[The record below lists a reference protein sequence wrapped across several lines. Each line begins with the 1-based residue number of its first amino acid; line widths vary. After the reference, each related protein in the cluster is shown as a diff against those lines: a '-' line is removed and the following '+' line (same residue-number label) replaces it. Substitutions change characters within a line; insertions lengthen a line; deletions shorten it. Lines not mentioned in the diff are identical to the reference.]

1 MMTDKKISILLL
13 DEHTDLRGRLEHWL
27 DSKPDIDVVGSVSD
41 PGELSQLLD
50 AVQVD
55 VVLMGF
61 VFSNHNGLGLI
72 ADWSTRY
79 PQAGLLVLSHLPE
92 ESYAQRVIRAGARG
106 YLMKTVTP
114 LGLLNAIRKVAAG
127 EVAVS
132 PRMASWLFSEQD
144 LSQLSTTE
152 SRVLALIRQKKNDAA
167 IASELRMSEQ
177 DVATLR
183 QRMSTKL
190 SHQLRRNSRQL
201 LTEGFLWR
209 SELF

>member
-1 MMTDKKISILLL
+1 MMSDKKISILLL
-13 DEHTDLRGRLEHWL
+13 DEHADFRDCLVHWL

-61 VFSNHNGLGLI
+61 VFSNDNGLGLI

-92 ESYAQRVIRAGARG
+92 ESYAQRVISVGARG

-127 EVAVS
+127 QVAVS
-132 PRMASWLFSEQD
+132 PRMASRLFSEQD

-152 SRVLALIRQKKNDAA
+152 SRALALIRQKKNGAA

-177 DVATLR
+177 DVATLK
-183 QRMSTKL
+183 QRISTKL
-190 SHQLRRNSRQL
+190 SHQLRRNSREL